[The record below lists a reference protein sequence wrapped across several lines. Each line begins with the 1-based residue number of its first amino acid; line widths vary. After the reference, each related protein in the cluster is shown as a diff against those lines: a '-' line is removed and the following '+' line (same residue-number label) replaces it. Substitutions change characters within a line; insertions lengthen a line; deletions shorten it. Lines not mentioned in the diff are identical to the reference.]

1 MRTIR
6 TIIAASIVAA
16 LPAIA
21 SAQMQSPERPLPR
34 FTLAGAG
41 GTTTSSTTLAA
52 GGRAVLV
59 IVKPSCQPCKQLLDE
74 IARIDD
80 PAIASRLVL
89 VVAAPFDEASAFAHR
104 LPPQLATAR
113 WFADA
118 ERSAWT
124 ALEVKG
130 LPKVFGIEGQKI
142 GWTHS
147 GVPHRGLLEPLMRT
161 WLGSA
166 EVSK

>member
-1 MRTIR
+1 MRTVR
-6 TIIAASIVAA
+6 TIIAALSVAA

-21 SAQMQSPERPLPR
+21 SAQMQSPERPLPP

-41 GTTTSSTTLAA
+41 GMTTSSTTLAA

-59 IVKPSCQPCKQLLDE
+59 FVKPSCRPCEQLLDA

-80 PAIASRLVL
+80 PAIAPRLVL
-89 VVAAPFDEASAFAHR
+89 VVASPFDDASAFARR
-104 LPPQLATAR
+104 LPAQLATAR

-118 ERSAWT
+118 ESSAWT

-130 LPKVFGIEGQKI
+130 LPKVIGIEGQKI
-142 GWTHS
+142 AWTHS
-147 GVPHRGLLEPLMRT
+147 GVPHHGLLEPLMRT
-161 WLGSA
+161 WIGSG
-166 EVSK
+166 EVSR